1 MTQAAG
7 VGLLGSLLA
16 ADGQPFAA
24 LRAAPFQ
31 HEAAILRTHPYQEA
45 MRAVSRPIRW
55 VEAFGGACAAGVAVA
70 LFSQAWPWLKQ
81 ALALIDVSSLSFAQW
96 TVLLAA
102 ALALLIAPVAMYFVL
117 SDE

>member
-45 MRAVSRPIRW
+45 MRAVSVPHVWLKRPFSLHVNSGEPFILNRRSGR
-55 VEAFGGACAAGVAVA
+55 VNAAG
-70 LFSQAWPWLKQ
+70 LC
-81 ALALIDVSSLSFAQW
+81 
-96 TVLLAA
+96 
-102 ALALLIAPVAMYFVL
+102 
-117 SDE
+117 